1 MGMKQSPGSKRL
13 QRLQELDIY
22 IYIYILYIL
31 IFDTRIGYYIVF
43 VPSDTVLN
51 QVVKFSNLGW
61 DVLTFLEKVC
71 EYLSKVV
78 NSR

>member
-13 QRLQELDIY
+13 QKLQELD
-22 IYIYILYIL
+22 IYILYIL